1 MRDEFDDSEGEDR
14 GLYRAT
20 PCYNLPLGT
29 VGGAGMVRQLEL
41 ELEKVF
47 RRHHDASGWTFTASG
62 FQWLMG
68 VREKLAKH
76 QGRGAQHWSAL
87 DDTIAQPMLY
97 SIGFII
103 GLRGPAHNES
113 KLLLDEVFALFQE
126 LAYLSRLQDPN
137 VIIEMRPVL
146 EIRRDTILYRL
157 ERLDPEITQNWAW
170 QGIVEDTGYEPIAM
184 RNTAKISA
192 LT

>member
-1 MRDEFDDSEGEDR
+1 MRDESVASEGEDR

-103 GLRGPAHNES
+103 GLRGLAHNES

-137 VIIEMRPVL
+137 VIIEMRPIL

-170 QGIVEDTGYEPIAM
+170 QGIVEDTGYEPIAV

-192 LT
+192 FT

>member
-1 MRDEFDDSEGEDR
+1 M
-14 GLYRAT
+14 A
-20 PCYNLPLGT
+20 
-29 VGGAGMVRQLEL
+29 RQLEL

-47 RRHHDASGWTFTASG
+47 RRHYDASGWTFTASG
-62 FQWLMG
+62 YQWLMG
-68 VREKLAKH
+68 VREKLSKH
-76 QGRGAQHWSAL
+76 QGKGAQHWISL

-126 LAYLSRLQDPN
+126 LAYLSRLQDPD

-184 RNTAKISA
+184 RNTAKVSA

>member
-1 MRDEFDDSEGEDR
+1 MRDEFDDGEGEAR
-14 GLYRAT
+14 GLYRVT

-137 VIIEMRPVL
+137 VIIEMRPIL

-170 QGIVEDTGYEPIAM
+170 QGIVEDTGYEPIAT
-184 RNTAKISA
+184 RNTAKIST

>member
-1 MRDEFDDSEGEDR
+1 M
-14 GLYRAT
+14 A
-20 PCYNLPLGT
+20 
-29 VGGAGMVRQLEL
+29 RQLEL
-41 ELEKVF
+41 QLEKVF
-47 RRHHDASGWTFTASG
+47 RRQHDASGWTFTASG

-76 QGRGAQHWSAL
+76 QGRGAKHWSDL

-126 LAYLSRLQDPN
+126 LAYLSRLQDPD
-137 VIIEMRPVL
+137 VIIEMRPIL

-184 RNTAKISA
+184 RNTAKVSA

>member
-1 MRDEFDDSEGEDR
+1 M
-14 GLYRAT
+14 A
-20 PCYNLPLGT
+20 
-29 VGGAGMVRQLEL
+29 RQLEL
-41 ELEKVF
+41 QLEKVF
-47 RRHHDASGWTFTASG
+47 RRQHDASGWTFTASG
-62 FQWLMG
+62 FEWLMG

-87 DDTIAQPMLY
+87 DSTIAHPILL

-103 GLRGPAHNES
+103 ELRGPARSES

-137 VIIEMRPVL
+137 VVIEMRPIL

-157 ERLDPEITQNWAW
+157 ERLDPAITQHRVW
-170 QGIVEDTGYEPIAM
+170 QGFVDDTGYEPIAM
-184 RNTAKISA
+184 RRTENIPAFK
-192 LT
+192 

>member
-1 MRDEFDDSEGEDR
+1 
-14 GLYRAT
+14 
-20 PCYNLPLGT
+20 
-29 VGGAGMVRQLEL
+29 
-41 ELEKVF
+41 
-47 RRHHDASGWTFTASG
+47 
-62 FQWLMG
+62 MG

-76 QGRGAQHWSAL
+76 QGRGAQHWSDL

-103 GLRGPAHNES
+103 GLRGLAHNES

-126 LAYLSRLQDPN
+126 LAYLSRLQDPD
-137 VIIEMRPVL
+137 VIIEMRPIL

-184 RNTAKISA
+184 RNAAKVSA